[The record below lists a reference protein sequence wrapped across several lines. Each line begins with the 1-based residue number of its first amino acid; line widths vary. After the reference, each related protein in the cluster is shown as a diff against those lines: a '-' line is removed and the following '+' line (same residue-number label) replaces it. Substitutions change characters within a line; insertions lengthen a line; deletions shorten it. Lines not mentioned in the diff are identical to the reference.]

1 MEVGEMNGHDGG
13 GAGAVDAVLGDRL
26 VRIRVVDGVGGMGSV
41 GLGKLNLRDA
51 LETIGEAA
59 GLVYERLEHLT
70 PTKASVEFGVSFS
83 VQGGTL
89 TALLFDGKA
98 DASLTI
104 RLEWDRAQAPVAV
117 AGGG

>member
-1 MEVGEMNGHDGG
+1 V
-13 GAGAVDAVLGDRL
+13 
-26 VRIRVVDGVGGMGSV
+26 
-41 GLGKLNLRDA
+41 
-51 LETIGEAA
+51 GEAA
-59 GLVYERLEHLT
+59 GLVYERLAHLT

-83 VQGGTL
+83 VQGGKL

-104 RLEWDRAQAPVAV
+104 GLEWESPG